1 MYIDLC
7 SRRICQRTRDMDHRK
22 LTTFLYRADGRHPL
36 TRAGWSGACHV
47 VAGTL
52 RLASLFGQV
61 HDISKVK
68 TVIVEKDMND
78 SVAFQKD
85 MPQASLQICKF
96 HVLQAITREVRKT
109 SCTQE
114 TREKVLP
121 IFKTFVFAQNP
132 ERCNEALARLT
143 NAASQSVLDYFNKN
157 WLPCINVWCAVPTNR
172 HVNLGNSTNN
182 RMGSLNQKIK
192 AVLNKNTNIAEV
204 VSGILLLERGS
215 CTIATH
221 RSFTQGM
228 KTVHTLNKDDQV
240 VNEITSVLTQYAANV
255 TCQEG

>member
-1 MYIDLC
+1 
-7 SRRICQRTRDMDHRK
+7 
-22 LTTFLYRADGRHPL
+22 
-36 TRAGWSGACHV
+36 
-47 VAGTL
+47 
-52 RLASLFGQV
+52 
-61 HDISKVK
+61 
-68 TVIVEKDMND
+68 MND

-85 MPQASLQICKF
+85 LPHASLQICKF

-157 WLPCINVWCAVPTNR
+157 WLPCINVWCAVLTNR

-182 RMGSLNQKIK
+182 QMGSLNQ
-192 AVLNKNTNIAEV
+192 
-204 VSGILLLERGS
+204 
-215 CTIATH
+215 IATH

-228 KTVHTLNKDDQV
+228 KTVHTLNNDDQV
-240 VNEITSVLTQYAANV
+240 VNEITFVLAPYAANV
-255 TCQEG
+255 TRQEGYL